1 MEILVVA
8 VLGLIVFGPDKLPE
22 IARTVGGLIKQFRA
36 MAEDAKHEFTEGFEI
51 GDEPDDEDDDDHDG
65 KGARSKD
72 DESSE
77 EADEPEPEDAAAG
90 DGSDNGRRQTSE
102 HPEADVIRG
111 ERDQPGRSEGI

>member
-36 MAEDAKHEFTEGFEI
+36 MAEDAKHEFTDGFEI
-51 GDEPDDEDDDDHDG
+51 GDEPDDDDDEDD

-72 DESSE
+72 GDSSDQ
-77 EADEPEPEDAAAG
+77 ADEAEAVDAAAS
-90 DGSDNGRRQTSE
+90 DGSDNGRRKSSE
-102 HPEADVIRG
+102 HPVAGVIEV
-111 ERDQPGRSEGI
+111 ERKQPGRSEDA

>member
-36 MAEDAKHEFTEGFEI
+36 MAEDAKHEFTDGFEI
-51 GDEPDDEDDDDHDG
+51 GDEPDDDDEDD

-72 DESSE
+72 GDSSDQAD
-77 EADEPEPEDAAAG
+77 EADEAEAVDAAAS
-90 DGSDNGRRQTSE
+90 DGSDNGRRKSSE
-102 HPEADVIRG
+102 HPVAGVIKV
-111 ERDQPGRSEGI
+111 ERKQPGRSEDA

>member
-36 MAEDAKHEFTEGFEI
+36 MAEDAKHEFTDGFEI
-51 GDEPDDEDDDDHDG
+51 GDEPDDDDEDD

-72 DESSE
+72 GDSSDQ
-77 EADEPEPEDAAAG
+77 ADEPEPDDAAAS
-90 DGSDNGRRQTSE
+90 DGSDNGRRKSSE
-102 HPEADVIRG
+102 HPVAGVIKD
-111 ERDQPGRSEGI
+111 ERKQPGRSEDA